1 MEDVAR
7 SVTEPV
13 IEVRDRPDERR
24 FVITVDGETAGV
36 ATYRLRGDVITF
48 IHTEVS
54 PPFGGRGLAARLAA
68 DALDDA
74 RRRGLRVVPSCP
86 FIARYI
92 QEHPA
97 YQDLVAMDTTERRGP
112 A

>member
-1 MEDVAR
+1 MTGSVAR
-7 SVTEPV
+7 PDPDPI
-13 IEVRDRPDERR
+13 IEVHDRPDERR
-24 FVITVDGETAGV
+24 FVITVDGELAGI
-36 ATYRLRGDVITF
+36 ATYRLRDDVITF

-68 DALDDA
+68 YLLDDA

-86 FIARYI
+86 YIARYI

-97 YQDLVAMDTTERRGP
+97 YRDLVTTNPSDR

>member
-1 MEDVAR
+1 M
-7 SVTEPV
+7 
-13 IEVRDRPDERR
+13 IEVRDRPAERR
-24 FVITVDGETAGV
+24 FVITVDGEIAGV

-68 DALDDA
+68 YALDDA

-86 FIARYI
+86 YIARYI
-92 QEHPA
+92 REHAA
-97 YQDLVAMDTTERRGP
+97 YQDLVATDSLGR

>member
-1 MEDVAR
+1 M
-7 SVTEPV
+7 
-13 IEVRDRPDERR
+13 IEVRDRPAERR
-24 FVITVDGETAGV
+24 FVITVDGETAGI

-54 PPFGGRGLAARLAA
+54 RPFGGRGLAARLAA

-86 FIARYI
+86 YIARYI

-97 YQDLVAMDTTERRGP
+97 YQDLVTRDPSDRE
-112 A
+112 